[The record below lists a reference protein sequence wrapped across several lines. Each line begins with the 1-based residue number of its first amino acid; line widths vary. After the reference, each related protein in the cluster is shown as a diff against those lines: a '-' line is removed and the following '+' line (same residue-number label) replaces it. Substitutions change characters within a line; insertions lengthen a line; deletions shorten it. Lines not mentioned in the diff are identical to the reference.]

1 MKSSVACEEQL
12 PPPTKDVMSQT
23 TPLPQAAAERVERR
37 WMGRP
42 RWGVAAFLVFALV
55 VVLASSI
62 NTPQARFFAAERFQ
76 TFVTIFLS
84 LFIEAAPFLIA
95 GSIVS
100 GIIAVYVNQGMVER
114 YIPDNPLLAA
124 LAGAG
129 LGFVFPVCE
138 CGVVPV
144 TRRLYGKGLPLPVG
158 IAFLLA
164 APVINPVVIF
174 STYAAFGWGPVL
186 WGRVAFSML
195 VAFSVGL
202 IFHLA
207 RPREILL
214 PETLASSSPRD
225 DHEDCDIH
233 DHGLDHGHDH
243 EHDHDHS
250 GSRPG
255 IWQALVMAGDD
266 FLDMGRYLIVGAML
280 AAIMQTVV
288 PQSTL
293 LTIGQGPIIS
303 VFVMMALAYI
313 LSVCST
319 VDAFIALAFSNAFTI
334 GSLFGFLVFGP
345 MVDIKSSL
353 LFMGVFRRR
362 TVLYLILLPLALVAV
377 IGVFWNVQVGV

>member
-1 MKSSVACEEQL
+1 MEGVGGERKWA
-12 PPPTKDVMSQT
+12 PPPTINLMSQT

-37 WMGRP
+37 WIGRP

-55 VVLASSI
+55 VVLASSL

-114 YIPDNPLLAA
+114 FIPSHPLLAA

-214 PETLASSSPRD
+214 PETLASSRPRD
-225 DHEDCDIH
+225 DHEDCDNH
-233 DHGLDHGHDH
+233 EHGHDHGHDH
-243 EHDHDHS
+243 EHDHEHS

-319 VDAFIALAFSNAFTI
+319 VDAFIALAFSNAFTT

>member
-1 MKSSVACEEQL
+1 MN
-12 PPPTKDVMSQT
+12 QT
-23 TPLPQAAAERVERR
+23 SPLPQAAAESIERR
-37 WMGRP
+37 RFGRP
-42 RWGVAAFLVFALV
+42 RWGVAAFLVFALI

-100 GIIAVYVNQGMVER
+100 GFIAVYVNQGMVER
-114 YIPDNPLLAA
+114 YIPNHPLLAA

-186 WGRVAFSML
+186 WGRVVFSML
-195 VAFSVGL
+195 VAFTVGL

-214 PETLASSSPRD
+214 PETLAVSSGHD
-225 DHEDCDIH
+225 DSGDHHYSH
-233 DHGLDHGHDH
+233 DHG
-243 EHDHDHS
+243 

-255 IWQALVMAGDD
+255 VWQALVMAGDD
-266 FLDMGRYLIVGAML
+266 FLDMGRYLIAGAML
-280 AAIMQTVV
+280 AAAMQTVV

-319 VDAFIALAFSNAFTI
+319 VDAFIALAFSNAFTT

>member
-1 MKSSVACEEQL
+1 MG
-12 PPPTKDVMSQT
+12 QT
-23 TPLPQAAAERVERR
+23 SPLPQAAAERVENR
-37 WMGRP
+37 WFGRP
-42 RWGVAAFLVFALV
+42 RWGIAAFLVFALV

-95 GSIVS
+95 GSVVS

-114 YIPDNPLLAA
+114 YIPNHPLLAA

-186 WGRVAFSML
+186 WGRVVFSML
-195 VAFSVGL
+195 VAFTVGL

-214 PETLASSSPRD
+214 PETLATSNGHD
-225 DHEDCDIH
+225 DDDNH
-233 DHGLDHGHDH
+233 DHS
-243 EHDHDHS
+243 HDHDHS
-250 GSRPG
+250 HHHDHGGSRPG

-266 FLDMGRYLIVGAML
+266 FLDMGRYLIAGALL
-280 AAIMQTVV
+280 AAAMQTVV

-293 LTIGQGPIIS
+293 LAIGQGPIIS
-303 VFVMMALAYI
+303 VFVMMALAFI

-319 VDAFIALAFSNAFTI
+319 VDAFIALAFSNAFTT

-353 LFMGVFRRR
+353 LFLGVFRRR

-377 IGVFWNVQVGV
+377 IGVFWNVQVGI

>member
-1 MKSSVACEEQL
+1 MN
-12 PPPTKDVMSQT
+12 QT
-23 TPLPQAAAERVERR
+23 SPLPQAAAESIERR
-37 WMGRP
+37 RFGRP
-42 RWGVAAFLVFALV
+42 RWGVAAFLVFALL

-100 GIIAVYVNQGMVER
+100 GFIAVYVNQGMVER
-114 YIPDNPLLAA
+114 YIPNHPLLAA

-174 STYAAFGWGPVL
+174 STFAAFGWGPVL
-186 WGRVAFSML
+186 WGRVVFSML
-195 VAFSVGL
+195 VAFTVGL

-214 PETLASSSPRD
+214 PETLAVSSGHDDSGDNEQCD
-225 DHEDCDIH
+225 DH
-233 DHGLDHGHDH
+233 DHS
-243 EHDHDHS
+243 HDHDHNHDH
-250 GSRPG
+250 GGTRPG
-255 IWQALVMAGDD
+255 VWQALMMAGDD
-266 FLDMGRYLIVGAML
+266 FLDMGRYLIAGAML
-280 AAIMQTVV
+280 AAVMQTVV

-319 VDAFIALAFSNAFTI
+319 VDAFIALAFSNAFTT

>member
-1 MKSSVACEEQL
+1 M
-12 PPPTKDVMSQT
+12 
-23 TPLPQAAAERVERR
+23 
-37 WMGRP
+37 
-42 RWGVAAFLVFALV
+42 V
-55 VVLASSI
+55 VVASSI

-114 YIPDNPLLAA
+114 YIPNHPLLAA

-186 WGRVAFSML
+186 WGRVVFSML
-195 VAFSVGL
+195 VAFTVGL

-214 PETLASSSPRD
+214 PETLTTSNRRD
-225 DHEDCDIH
+225 DSPHHE
-233 DHGLDHGHDH
+233 
-243 EHDHDHS
+243 HS

-266 FLDMGRYLIVGAML
+266 FLDMGRYLIAGAML
-280 AAIMQTVV
+280 AAVMQTVV

-303 VFVMMALAYI
+303 VFVMMALAFI

-319 VDAFIALAFSNAFTI
+319 VDAFIALAFSNAFTT

>member
-1 MKSSVACEEQL
+1 
-12 PPPTKDVMSQT
+12 MSQT
-23 TPLPQAAAERVERR
+23 TPLPQAAAEGIENRGIR
-37 WMGRP
+37 RP

-55 VVLASSI
+55 VVLVSSM

-100 GIIAVYVNQGMVER
+100 GIIAVYVNAGMVER
-114 YIPDNPLLAA
+114 YIPNHPLLAA

-186 WGRVAFSML
+186 WGRVVFSIL
-195 VAFSVGL
+195 VAFTVGL

-214 PETLASSSPRD
+214 PETLAGASDTDYLAQYDSLDVGGHGHVR
-225 DHEDCDIH
+225 DHERR
-233 DHGLDHGHDH
+233 H
-243 EHDHDHS
+243 EQ
-250 GSRPG
+250 GGARPG
-255 IWQALVMAGDD
+255 IWQALVLAGDD

-280 AAIMQTVV
+280 AAAMQTVV

-293 LTIGQGPIIS
+293 LTIGQGPVIS

-319 VDAFIALAFSNAFTI
+319 VDAFIALAFSNAFTT

-353 LFMGVFRRR
+353 LFLGVFRRR

>member
-1 MKSSVACEEQL
+1 MGQAS
-12 PPPTKDVMSQT
+12 
-23 TPLPQAAAERVERR
+23 PLPQAAPERTGTR
-37 WMGRP
+37 WYGRP
-42 RWGVAAFLVFALV
+42 RWGIAAFLVFALMV
-55 VVLASSI
+55 VVASSI

-100 GIIAVYVNQGMVER
+100 GFIAVYVDQGMVER
-114 YIPDNPLLAA
+114 FIPNQPLLAA

-129 LGFVFPVCE
+129 LGFIFPVCE

-186 WGRVAFSML
+186 WGRVVFSML

-214 PETLASSSPRD
+214 PETLAVSDGRD
-225 DHEDCDIH
+225 DSDIQEQCDDHDHNH
-233 DHGLDHGHDH
+233 DHGGARR
-243 EHDHDHS
+243 
-250 GSRPG
+250 GA
-255 IWQALVMAGDD
+255 WQALVMAGDD
-266 FLDMGRYLIVGAML
+266 FLDMGRYLIAGAML
-280 AAIMQTVV
+280 AAAMQTVV

-293 LTIGQGPIIS
+293 LTVGQGPIIS

-319 VDAFIALAFSNAFTI
+319 VDAFIALAFSNAFTT

-353 LFMGVFRRR
+353 LFLGVFRRR
-362 TVLYLILLPLALVAV
+362 TVLYLILLPLTLVAV

>member
-1 MKSSVACEEQL
+1 M
-12 PPPTKDVMSQT
+12 
-23 TPLPQAAAERVERR
+23 
-37 WMGRP
+37 
-42 RWGVAAFLVFALV
+42 V
-55 VVLASSI
+55 VVASSI

-100 GIIAVYVNQGMVER
+100 GFIAVYVDQGMVER
-114 YIPDNPLLAA
+114 FIPNQPLLAA

-129 LGFVFPVCE
+129 LGFIFPVCE

-186 WGRVAFSML
+186 WGRVVFSML

-214 PETLASSSPRD
+214 PETLAVSDGRD
-225 DHEDCDIH
+225 DSDNHEQSDEYDRN
-233 DHGLDHGHDH
+233 
-243 EHDHDHS
+243 HDHDH
-250 GSRPG
+250 GGARRG
-255 IWQALVMAGDD
+255 VWQALVMAGDD
-266 FLDMGRYLIVGAML
+266 FLDMGRYLIAGAML
-280 AAIMQTVV
+280 AAAMQTVV

-293 LTIGQGPIIS
+293 LTVGQGPIIS

-319 VDAFIALAFSNAFTI
+319 VDAFIALAFSNAFTT

-353 LFMGVFRRR
+353 LFLGVFRRR

>member
-1 MKSSVACEEQL
+1 M
-12 PPPTKDVMSQT
+12 
-23 TPLPQAAAERVERR
+23 
-37 WMGRP
+37 
-42 RWGVAAFLVFALV
+42 VFALV
-55 VVLASSI
+55 VVLVSSI

-114 YIPDNPLLAA
+114 YIPNHPLLAA

-186 WGRVAFSML
+186 WGRVVFSML
-195 VAFSVGL
+195 VAFTVGL

-214 PETLASSSPRD
+214 PETLATSNGHAD
-225 DHEDCDIH
+225 GD
-233 DHGLDHGHDH
+233 GHDH
-243 EHDHDHS
+243 DDEDDHSHRHEHS

-266 FLDMGRYLIVGAML
+266 FLDMGRYLIAGAML
-280 AAIMQTVV
+280 AAMMQTVV

-303 VFVMMALAYI
+303 VFVMMALAFI

-319 VDAFIALAFSNAFTI
+319 VDAFIALAFSNAFTT
-334 GSLFGFLVFGP
+334 GALFGFLVFGP

-353 LFMGVFRRR
+353 LFLGVFRRR

>member
-1 MKSSVACEEQL
+1 MNGGQGSS
-12 PPPTKDVMSQT
+12 PTTNYQMGQT
-23 TPLPQAAAERVERR
+23 SPLPQATAERIENR
-37 WMGRP
+37 WFGRP
-42 RWGVAAFLVFALV
+42 RWGIAAFLVFAFA
-55 VVLASSI
+55 VVLASSV
-62 NTPQARFFAAERFQ
+62 NTPQARFFVAERSQ

-84 LFIEAAPFLIA
+84 LFIEAAPFLLA

-100 GIIAVYVNQGMVER
+100 GIIAVYVDQGMVER
-114 YIPDNPLLAA
+114 FIPENPLLAA

-195 VAFSVGL
+195 VAFTVGL

-214 PETLASSSPRD
+214 PETLATASGHD
-225 DHEDCDIH
+225 DIDDQSDEHCEDH
-233 DHGLDHGHDH
+233 DHGHDH
-243 EHDHDHS
+243 GHDHS
-250 GSRPG
+250 HGHSAAQPR
-255 IWQALVMAGDD
+255 IWQALAMAGDD
-266 FLDMGRYLIVGAML
+266 FLDMGRFLIAGALL
-280 AAIMQTVV
+280 AAAMQTLV

-293 LTIGQGPIIS
+293 LAVGQGPIIS
-303 VFVMMALAYI
+303 VFVMMATAFI

-319 VDAFIALAFSNAFTI
+319 VDAFIALAFSGAFTT

-353 LFMGVFRRR
+353 LFLGVFRRR

>member
-1 MKSSVACEEQL
+1 
-12 PPPTKDVMSQT
+12 MSQT
-23 TPLPQAAAERVERR
+23 SPLPQAAAEGIENRGIR
-37 WMGRP
+37 RP
-42 RWGVAAFLVFALV
+42 RWGVAAFLVFALA
-55 VVLASSI
+55 VVLVSSI

-100 GIIAVYVNQGMVER
+100 GIIAVYVNDAMVER
-114 YIPDNPLLAA
+114 YIPNHPLLAA

-186 WGRVAFSML
+186 WGRVAFSIL
-195 VAFSVGL
+195 VAFTVGL

-214 PETLASSSPRD
+214 PETLAGSG
-225 DHEDCDIH
+225 DHGDHDDCDVH
-233 DHGLDHGHDH
+233 DHGHEHEHKQDHHHHHDH
-243 EHDHDHS
+243 VHEES
-250 GSRPG
+250 GVRPR
-255 IWQALVMAGDD
+255 IWQALVLAGDD
-266 FLDMGRYLIVGAML
+266 FLDMGRYLIAGAML
-280 AAIMQTVV
+280 AAAMQTVV

-293 LTIGQGPIIS
+293 LAIGQGPVIS

-319 VDAFIALAFSNAFTI
+319 VDAFIALAFSNAFTT

>member
-1 MKSSVACEEQL
+1 MNGGQRSS
-12 PPPTKDVMSQT
+12 PTTNYQMGQT
-23 TPLPQAAAERVERR
+23 SPLPQAAAERVGNR
-37 WMGRP
+37 WFGRP
-42 RWGVAAFLVFALV
+42 RWGVAAFLVFAFV

-62 NTPQARFFAAERFQ
+62 NTPQARFFVSERFQ

-84 LFIEAAPFLIA
+84 LFIEAAPFLLA

-114 YIPDNPLLAA
+114 FIPSHPVLAA

-195 VAFSVGL
+195 VAFTVGL

-214 PETLASSSPRD
+214 PETLATASGHD
-225 DHEDCDIH
+225 DIDDQSDEHCEDH
-233 DHGLDHGHDH
+233 DHGHDH
-243 EHDHDHS
+243 GHDHS
-250 GSRPG
+250 HGPFCRAAAHLAGS
-255 IWQALVMAGDD
+255 GD
-266 FLDMGRYLIVGAML
+266 GR
-280 AAIMQTVV
+280 
-288 PQSTL
+288 
-293 LTIGQGPIIS
+293 
-303 VFVMMALAYI
+303 
-313 LSVCST
+313 
-319 VDAFIALAFSNAFTI
+319 
-334 GSLFGFLVFGP
+334 
-345 MVDIKSSL
+345 
-353 LFMGVFRRR
+353 R
-362 TVLYLILLPLALVAV
+362 
-377 IGVFWNVQVGV
+377 

>member
-1 MKSSVACEEQL
+1 M
-12 PPPTKDVMSQT
+12 DQT
-23 TPLPQAAAERVERR
+23 SPLPQAATERAENR
-37 WMGRP
+37 WFGRP
-42 RWGVAAFLVFALV
+42 RWGIAAFLVFALL

-100 GIIAVYVNQGMVER
+100 GFIAVYVNEGMVER
-114 YIPDNPLLAA
+114 YIPNHPLLAA
-124 LAGAG
+124 LAGSG
-129 LGFVFPVCE
+129 LGFIFPVCE

-186 WGRVAFSML
+186 WGRVVFSML

-214 PETLASSSPRD
+214 PETLTSSDGHHDSGGNEHYD
-225 DHEDCDIH
+225 DHDRSYH
-233 DHGLDHGHDH
+233 
-243 EHDHDHS
+243 HDHS
-250 GSRPG
+250 HDRGGSRTG
-255 IWQALVMAGDD
+255 VLQALVMAGDD
-266 FLDMGRYLIVGAML
+266 FLDMGRYLIAGAML
-280 AAIMQTVV
+280 AAAMQTIV

-293 LTIGQGPIIS
+293 LTIGQGPIFS

-319 VDAFIALAFSNAFTI
+319 VDAFIALAFSNAFTT

-377 IGVFWNVQVGV
+377 IGVFWNMQVGV

>member
-1 MKSSVACEEQL
+1 MN
-12 PPPTKDVMSQT
+12 QT
-23 TPLPQAAAERVERR
+23 SPLPQAAAERIERR
-37 WMGRP
+37 RFGRP
-42 RWGVAAFLVFALV
+42 RWGVAAFLIFALL

-100 GIIAVYVNQGMVER
+100 GFIAVYVNQGMVER
-114 YIPDNPLLAA
+114 YIPNHPLLAA

-186 WGRVAFSML
+186 WGRVVFSML

-214 PETLASSSPRD
+214 PETLAVSSGRD
-225 DHEDCDIH
+225 DS
-233 DHGLDHGHDH
+233 G
-243 EHDHDHS
+243 DHDHS
-250 GSRPG
+250 HDHGGSRPG
-255 IWQALVMAGDD
+255 VWQALMMAGDD
-266 FLDMGRYLIVGAML
+266 FLDMGRYLIAGAML
-280 AAIMQTVV
+280 AAAMQTVV

-319 VDAFIALAFSNAFTI
+319 VDAFIALAFSNAFTT

-353 LFMGVFRRR
+353 LFLGVFRRR

>member
-1 MKSSVACEEQL
+1 
-12 PPPTKDVMSQT
+12 MSQT
-23 TPLPQAAAERVERR
+23 TQLPQAAAEGIENRGIR
-37 WMGRP
+37 RP

-55 VVLASSI
+55 VVLVSSI

-100 GIIAVYVNQGMVER
+100 GIIAVYVNDAMVER
-114 YIPDNPLLAA
+114 YIPNHPLLAA

-174 STYAAFGWGPVL
+174 STYASFGWGPVL
-186 WGRVAFSML
+186 WGRVVFSIL
-195 VAFSVGL
+195 VAFTVGL

-214 PETLASSSPRD
+214 PETLAGSSDTDFLAQYDDRD
-225 DHEDCDIH
+225 VR
-233 DHGLDHGHDH
+233 GHGHERGH
-243 EHDHDHS
+243 EHRNEQ
-250 GSRPG
+250 GGARPG
-255 IWQALVMAGDD
+255 IWQALVLAGDD
-266 FLDMGRYLIVGAML
+266 FLDMGRFLIAGAML
-280 AAIMQTVV
+280 AAAMQTVV

-293 LTIGQGPIIS
+293 LAVGQGPVIS

-319 VDAFIALAFSNAFTI
+319 VDAFIALAFSNAFTT

-353 LFMGVFRRR
+353 LFLGVFRRR

>member
-1 MKSSVACEEQL
+1 MG
-12 PPPTKDVMSQT
+12 QT
-23 TPLPQAAAERVERR
+23 SPLPQAAAERTEGR
-37 WMGRP
+37 WFGRP
-42 RWGVAAFLVFALV
+42 RWGVAAFLVFAFA
-55 VVLASSI
+55 VVLASSF
-62 NTPQARFFAAERFQ
+62 NTPQARFFVSERFQ

-84 LFIEAAPFLIA
+84 LFIEAAPFLLA

-100 GIIAVYVNQGMVER
+100 GIIAVYVDQGMVER
-114 YIPDNPLLAA
+114 FIPNHPVLAA

-129 LGFVFPVCE
+129 LGFIFPVCE

-144 TRRLYGKGLPLPVG
+144 TRRLYGKGLPPAVG
-158 IAFLLA
+158 ISFLLA

-174 STYAAFGWGPVL
+174 STYAAFGWSPVL

-195 VAFSVGL
+195 VAFAIGL

-214 PETLASSSPRD
+214 PETLAGPSNPDHCD
-225 DHEDCDIH
+225 DHCED
-233 DHGLDHGHDH
+233 
-243 EHDHDHS
+243 HDHDHS
-250 GSRPG
+250 AAPKRIG
-255 IWQALVMAGDD
+255 QALAMAGDD
-266 FLDMGRYLIVGAML
+266 FLDMGRYLIAGALL
-280 AAIMQTVV
+280 AAAMQTLV

-303 VFVMMALAYI
+303 VFVMMAVAFI

-319 VDAFIALAFSNAFTI
+319 VDAFIALAFSGAFTT

-345 MVDIKSSL
+345 MVDVKSAL
-353 LFMGVFRRR
+353 LFLGVFRRR

>member
-1 MKSSVACEEQL
+1 M
-12 PPPTKDVMSQT
+12 
-23 TPLPQAAAERVERR
+23 
-37 WMGRP
+37 
-42 RWGVAAFLVFALV
+42 V
-55 VVLASSI
+55 VVASSI

-114 YIPDNPLLAA
+114 YIPNHPLLAA

-186 WGRVAFSML
+186 WGRVVFSML
-195 VAFSVGL
+195 VAFTVGL

-207 RPREILL
+207 RPREILQ
-214 PETLASSSPRD
+214 PETLATSNSRD
-225 DHEDCDIH
+225 DSHHHE
-233 DHGLDHGHDH
+233 
-243 EHDHDHS
+243 HS

-266 FLDMGRYLIVGAML
+266 FLDMGRYLIAGAML
-280 AAIMQTVV
+280 AAVMQTVV

-303 VFVMMALAYI
+303 VFVMMALAFI

-319 VDAFIALAFSNAFTI
+319 VDAFIALAFSNAFTT

-353 LFMGVFRRR
+353 LFLGVFRRR

>member
-1 MKSSVACEEQL
+1 
-12 PPPTKDVMSQT
+12 
-23 TPLPQAAAERVERR
+23 
-37 WMGRP
+37 
-42 RWGVAAFLVFALV
+42 
-55 VVLASSI
+55 
-62 NTPQARFFAAERFQ
+62 
-76 TFVTIFLS
+76 
-84 LFIEAAPFLIA
+84 
-95 GSIVS
+95 
-100 GIIAVYVNQGMVER
+100 
-114 YIPDNPLLAA
+114 LAA

-186 WGRVAFSML
+186 WGRVVFSIL

-214 PETLASSSPRD
+214 PETLAVSSGHADSG
-225 DHEDCDIH
+225 DHEQSY
-233 DHGLDHGHDH
+233 DHG
-243 EHDHDHS
+243 

-255 IWQALVMAGDD
+255 VWQALVMAGDD
-266 FLDMGRYLIVGAML
+266 FLDMGRYLIAGAML
-280 AAIMQTVV
+280 AAAMQTVV

-319 VDAFIALAFSNAFTI
+319 VDAFIALAFSNAFTT

>member
-1 MKSSVACEEQL
+1 MGQAS
-12 PPPTKDVMSQT
+12 
-23 TPLPQAAAERVERR
+23 PLPQAAPERTGTR
-37 WMGRP
+37 WYGRP
-42 RWGVAAFLVFALV
+42 RWGIAAFLVFALMV
-55 VVLASSI
+55 VVASSI

-95 GSIVS
+95 GSVVS
-100 GIIAVYVNQGMVER
+100 GFIAVYVDQGMVER
-114 YIPDNPLLAA
+114 FIPNQPLLAA

-129 LGFVFPVCE
+129 LGFIFPVCE

-186 WGRVAFSML
+186 WGRAVFSML

-214 PETLASSSPRD
+214 PETLAVSDGRD
-225 DHEDCDIH
+225 DSYNHEQSDEYDH
-233 DHGLDHGHDH
+233 DRN
-243 EHDHDHS
+243 HDHDH
-250 GSRPG
+250 GGARRG
-255 IWQALVMAGDD
+255 VWQALVMAGDD
-266 FLDMGRYLIVGAML
+266 FLDMGRYLIAGAIL
-280 AAIMQTVV
+280 AAAMQTVV

-293 LTIGQGPIIS
+293 LTVGQGPIIS

-319 VDAFIALAFSNAFTI
+319 VDAFIALAFSNAFTT

-353 LFMGVFRRR
+353 LFLGVFRRR

>member
-1 MKSSVACEEQL
+1 
-12 PPPTKDVMSQT
+12 MSQT
-23 TPLPQAAAERVERR
+23 SPLPQAAADGVESHPAAGSIR
-37 WMGRP
+37 RP
-42 RWGVAAFLVFALV
+42 RWGVAAFLVFVIAV
-55 VVLASSI
+55 VVVSSV

-84 LFIEAAPFLIA
+84 LFIEAAPFLLA

-100 GIIAVYVNQGMVER
+100 GIIAVFVNQGMVDR
-114 YIPDNPLLAA
+114 FIPNHPLLAA

-164 APVINPVVIF
+164 APVINPVVIV

-186 WGRVAFSML
+186 LGRVVFSVL
-195 VAFSVGL
+195 VAFAVGL

-214 PETLASSSPRD
+214 PQVLESTASVVGRD
-225 DHEDCDIH
+225 GGD
-233 DHGLDHGHDH
+233 GH
-243 EHDHDHS
+243 EHDHA
-250 GSRPG
+250 GPVPR
-255 IWQALVMAGDD
+255 IWQALTMGGDD
-266 FLDMGRYLIVGAML
+266 FLDMGRYLIVGALL
-280 AAIMQTVV
+280 AAAMQTLV
-288 PQSTL
+288 PQSAL
-293 LTIGQGPIIS
+293 LTVGQGPFIS
-303 VFVMMALAYI
+303 VFVMMAVAYI

-319 VDAFIALAFSNAFTI
+319 VDAFIALAFSSSFTT
-334 GSLFGFLVFGP
+334 GSLLGFLVFGP

-353 LFMGVFRRR
+353 LFLGVFRRR

-377 IGVFWNVQVGV
+377 IGVFWNVQVGA

>member
-1 MKSSVACEEQL
+1 MGQAS
-12 PPPTKDVMSQT
+12 
-23 TPLPQAAAERVERR
+23 PLPQAAPERTGNR
-37 WMGRP
+37 WFGRP
-42 RWGVAAFLVFALV
+42 RWGIAAFLVFAFLV
-55 VVLASSI
+55 VVASSI

-95 GSIVS
+95 GSTVS
-100 GIIAVYVNQGMVER
+100 GFIAVYVNQGMVER
-114 YIPDNPLLAA
+114 YIPDHPLLAA

-129 LGFVFPVCE
+129 LGFIFPVCE

-186 WGRVAFSML
+186 WGRVVFSML

-214 PETLASSSPRD
+214 PETLTVSNGRD
-225 DHEDCDIH
+225 DS
-233 DHGLDHGHDH
+233 GDHGHDH
-243 EHDHDHS
+243 G

-255 IWQALVMAGDD
+255 VWQALVMAGDD
-266 FLDMGRYLIVGAML
+266 FLDMGRYLIAGAML
-280 AAIMQTVV
+280 AAAMQTVV

-293 LTIGQGPIIS
+293 LAIGQGSVIS

-319 VDAFIALAFSNAFTI
+319 VDAFIALAFSNAFTT

>member
-1 MKSSVACEEQL
+1 MN
-12 PPPTKDVMSQT
+12 QT
-23 TPLPQAAAERVERR
+23 SPLPQAAAESIERR
-37 WMGRP
+37 RFGRP
-42 RWGVAAFLVFALV
+42 RWGVAAFLVFALL

-84 LFIEAAPFLIA
+84 LFIEAVPFLIA

-100 GIIAVYVNQGMVER
+100 GFIAVYVNQGMVER
-114 YIPDNPLLAA
+114 YIPNHPLLAA

-174 STYAAFGWGPVL
+174 STFAAFGWGPVL
-186 WGRVAFSML
+186 WGRVVFSML
-195 VAFSVGL
+195 VAFTVGL

-214 PETLASSSPRD
+214 PETLAVSNGHD
-225 DHEDCDIH
+225 DS
-233 DHGLDHGHDH
+233 GDH
-243 EHDHDHS
+243 EHCDDHDHS
-250 GSRPG
+250 HDHNHSHDHGGSRPG
-255 IWQALVMAGDD
+255 VWQALMMAGDD
-266 FLDMGRYLIVGAML
+266 FLDMGRYLIAGAML
-280 AAIMQTVV
+280 AAAMQTVV

-319 VDAFIALAFSNAFTI
+319 VDAFIALAFSNAFTT

>member
-1 MKSSVACEEQL
+1 
-12 PPPTKDVMSQT
+12 MSQT
-23 TPLPQAAAERVERR
+23 SPLPQAAAEGIENRGIR
-37 WMGRP
+37 RP
-42 RWGVAAFLVFALV
+42 RWGVAAFLVFALA
-55 VVLASSI
+55 VVLVSSI

-100 GIIAVYVNQGMVER
+100 GIIAVYVNDAMVER
-114 YIPDNPLLAA
+114 YIPNHPLLAA

-186 WGRVAFSML
+186 WGRVAFSIL
-195 VAFSVGL
+195 VAFTVGL

-214 PETLASSSPRD
+214 PETLAGSG
-225 DHEDCDIH
+225 DHDDCDVH
-233 DHGLDHGHDH
+233 DHGHEHEHKQDHHHHHDH
-243 EHDHDHS
+243 VHEES
-250 GSRPG
+250 GVRPR
-255 IWQALVMAGDD
+255 IWQALVLAGDD
-266 FLDMGRYLIVGAML
+266 FLDMGRYLIAGAML
-280 AAIMQTVV
+280 AAAMQTVV

-293 LTIGQGPIIS
+293 LAIGQGPVIS

-319 VDAFIALAFSNAFTI
+319 VDAFIALAFSNAFTT

>member
-1 MKSSVACEEQL
+1 M
-12 PPPTKDVMSQT
+12 
-23 TPLPQAAAERVERR
+23 
-37 WMGRP
+37 
-42 RWGVAAFLVFALV
+42 V
-55 VVLASSI
+55 VVASSI

-114 YIPDNPLLAA
+114 YIPNHPLLAA

-186 WGRVAFSML
+186 WGRVVFSML
-195 VAFSVGL
+195 VAFTVGL

-214 PETLASSSPRD
+214 PETLATSNSRD
-225 DHEDCDIH
+225 DSHHHE
-233 DHGLDHGHDH
+233 
-243 EHDHDHS
+243 HS

-266 FLDMGRYLIVGAML
+266 FLDMGRYLIAGAML
-280 AAIMQTVV
+280 AAVMQTVV

-303 VFVMMALAYI
+303 VFVMMALAFI

-319 VDAFIALAFSNAFTI
+319 VDAFIALAFSNAFTT

>member
-1 MKSSVACEEQL
+1 MG
-12 PPPTKDVMSQT
+12 QT
-23 TPLPQAAAERVERR
+23 SPLPQAAAEKIENR
-37 WMGRP
+37 WIGRP

-55 VVLASSI
+55 VVLVSSI

-114 YIPDNPLLAA
+114 YIPNHPLLAA

-195 VAFSVGL
+195 VAFTVGL

-214 PETLASSSPRD
+214 PETLTAS
-225 DHEDCDIH
+225 
-233 DHGLDHGHDH
+233 
-243 EHDHDHS
+243 HDHDDHDDHGDHDKFDDHDHSHHHEHS

-266 FLDMGRYLIVGAML
+266 FLDMGRYLIAGAML
-280 AAIMQTVV
+280 AAMMQTVV

-303 VFVMMALAYI
+303 VFVMMALAFI

-319 VDAFIALAFSNAFTI
+319 VDAFIALAFSNAFTT

>member
-1 MKSSVACEEQL
+1 M
-12 PPPTKDVMSQT
+12 
-23 TPLPQAAAERVERR
+23 
-37 WMGRP
+37 
-42 RWGVAAFLVFALV
+42 VFALV
-55 VVLASSI
+55 VVLVSSV

-114 YIPDNPLLAA
+114 YIPNHPLLAA

-144 TRRLYGKGLPLPVG
+144 TRRLYSKGLPLPVG

-186 WGRVAFSML
+186 WGRVVFSML

-214 PETLASSSPRD
+214 PETLTTS
-225 DHEDCDIH
+225 DIH
-233 DHGLDHGHDH
+233 SDDDNHDQYD
-243 EHDHDHS
+243 EHDHHHDHNRHHEHS

-266 FLDMGRYLIVGAML
+266 FLDMGRY
-280 AAIMQTVV
+280 
-288 PQSTL
+288 S
-293 LTIGQGPIIS
+293 
-303 VFVMMALAYI
+303 
-313 LSVCST
+313 
-319 VDAFIALAFSNAFTI
+319 D
-334 GSLFGFLVFGP
+334 
-345 MVDIKSSL
+345 
-353 LFMGVFRRR
+353 RRR
-362 TVLYLILLPLALVAV
+362 DAGGDDADGRSPVHFAHHRSRADHLGLCDDGTGVYSVGLLDGGRLYRAGFQQRFYDRSAFRLSGVRADGGYQEFAAVSRGFPAADRALSDSTAAGVGGGYRCFLERAGGGLTDRLA
-377 IGVFWNVQVGV
+377 

>member
-1 MKSSVACEEQL
+1 MGQAS
-12 PPPTKDVMSQT
+12 
-23 TPLPQAAAERVERR
+23 PLPQAASDSVEGHPAAKGLR
-37 WMGRP
+37 GP
-42 RWGVAAFLVFALV
+42 RWGIAAFLAFALA
-55 VVLASSI
+55 VVLVSSL
-62 NTPQARFFAAERFQ
+62 NTPQARFFAAERLQ

-84 LFIEAAPFLIA
+84 LFIEAAPFLLA

-100 GIIAVYVNQGMVER
+100 GIIAVYVDQAMVER
-114 YIPDNPLLAA
+114 YIPDHPLLAA

-174 STYAAFGWGPVL
+174 STFAAFGWGPVL
-186 WGRVAFSML
+186 WGRVVFSVL
-195 VAFSVGL
+195 VAFVVGL

-214 PETLASSSPRD
+214 PQTLSARGGGDQSD
-225 DHEDCDIH
+225 D
-233 DHGLDHGHDH
+233 
-243 EHDHDHS
+243 HDHDHAHPDP
-250 GSRPG
+250 RPR
-255 IWQALVMAGDD
+255 IWQALSLAGDD
-266 FLDMGRYLIVGAML
+266 FLDMGRYLIAGALL
-280 AAIMQTVV
+280 AAAMQTLV

-293 LTIGQGPIIS
+293 LAVGQGPVIS
-303 VFVMMALAYI
+303 VFVMMVVAFV

-319 VDAFIALAFSNAFTI
+319 VDAFIALAFSSAFTT
-334 GSLFGFLVFGP
+334 GSLLGFLVFGP

-353 LFMGVFRRR
+353 LFLGVFRRR

>member
-1 MKSSVACEEQL
+1 MGQAS
-12 PPPTKDVMSQT
+12 
-23 TPLPQAAAERVERR
+23 PLPQAAPERTGTR
-37 WMGRP
+37 WYGRP
-42 RWGVAAFLVFALV
+42 RWGIAAFLVFALMV
-55 VVLASSI
+55 VVASSI

-100 GIIAVYVNQGMVER
+100 GFIAVYVDQGMVER
-114 YIPDNPLLAA
+114 FIPNQPLLAA

-129 LGFVFPVCE
+129 LGFIFPVCE

-186 WGRVAFSML
+186 WGRVVFSML

-214 PETLASSSPRD
+214 PETLAVSDGRD
-225 DHEDCDIH
+225 DSDIQEQCDDHDHNH
-233 DHGLDHGHDH
+233 DHGGARR
-243 EHDHDHS
+243 
-250 GSRPG
+250 GA
-255 IWQALVMAGDD
+255 WQALVMAGDD
-266 FLDMGRYLIVGAML
+266 FLDMGRYLIAGAML
-280 AAIMQTVV
+280 AAAMQTVV

-293 LTIGQGPIIS
+293 LTVGQGPIIS

-319 VDAFIALAFSNAFTI
+319 VDAFIALAFSSAFTT

-353 LFMGVFRRR
+353 LFLGVFRRR